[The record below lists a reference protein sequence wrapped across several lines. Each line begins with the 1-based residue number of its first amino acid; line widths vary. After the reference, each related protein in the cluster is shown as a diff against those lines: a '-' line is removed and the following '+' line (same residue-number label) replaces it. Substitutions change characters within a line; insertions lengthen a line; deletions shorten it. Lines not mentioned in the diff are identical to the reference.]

1 MKRFYLLS
9 AICLTSI
16 SLSAQEST
24 GEERTLSADSIITS
38 DARLDSIY
46 QSLPEV
52 MITGERPVVKASQG
66 KLVYDLPRLI
76 RDLPVDNAYD
86 AVKELPGVTEMNGAL
101 QLAGQGV
108 TVVLNG
114 KVTTLSVEQLY
125 SLLRSIPA
133 SRIEKAEVMYNAP
146 ARYQVRGALI
156 NIQLKQTADGP
167 SSWQGELYGKYNQ
180 KYYENFEERASLL
193 YNGNKF
199 SADFLYSHKHGRTY
213 NTTDKEAMHTLA
225 DGSVYPMTTDEVRRG
240 RSHTHSFRVG
250 ADYNIAEEHQLS
262 FVYNGN
268 YQTYHN
274 RMHINGSQQSTT
286 LSNSTDWLHNG
297 RLDYRT
303 PFGLKAGVE
312 LTYYR
317 SPSDQLLNSRL
328 LESDEFDFFTQDCQ
342 RINRWKMFLAQEHS
356 LGKGWRPKK
365 ETK

>member
-167 SSWQGELYGKYNQ
+167 SSWQG
-180 KYYENFEERASLL
+180 A
-193 YNGNKF
+193 
-199 SADFLYSHKHGRTY
+199 
-213 NTTDKEAMHTLA
+213 
-225 DGSVYPMTTDEVRRG
+225 
-240 RSHTHSFRVG
+240 
-250 ADYNIAEEHQLS
+250 
-262 FVYNGN
+262 
-268 YQTYHN
+268 
-274 RMHINGSQQSTT
+274 QQ
-286 LSNSTDWLHNG
+286 
-297 RLDYRT
+297 
-303 PFGLKAGVE
+303 
-312 LTYYR
+312 
-317 SPSDQLLNSRL
+317 
-328 LESDEFDFFTQDCQ
+328 
-342 RINRWKMFLAQEHS
+342 
-356 LGKGWRPKK
+356 
-365 ETK
+365 

>member
-24 GEERTLSADSIITS
+24 GEERTSIITS

-133 SRIEKAEVMYNAP
+133 SRIEKAEVMYS
-146 ARYQVRGALI
+146 ARPLPSARRPYQHTI
-156 NIQLKQTADGP
+156 EAD
-167 SSWQGELYGKYNQ
+167 
-180 KYYENFEERASLL
+180 
-193 YNGNKF
+193 
-199 SADFLYSHKHGRTY
+199 
-213 NTTDKEAMHTLA
+213 
-225 DGSVYPMTTDEVRRG
+225 RR
-240 RSHTHSFRVG
+240 R
-250 ADYNIAEEHQLS
+250 
-262 FVYNGN
+262 
-268 YQTYHN
+268 
-274 RMHINGSQQSTT
+274 
-286 LSNSTDWLHNG
+286 
-297 RLDYRT
+297 
-303 PFGLKAGVE
+303 PF
-312 LTYYR
+312 
-317 SPSDQLLNSRL
+317 
-328 LESDEFDFFTQDCQ
+328 
-342 RINRWKMFLAQEHS
+342 FLARRALWQVQPEV
-356 LGKGWRPKK
+356 LRKL
-365 ETK
+365 